1 MGEENGSNPYEYSA
15 VDQSATGYRFKLP
28 FATPIVGEAKN
39 EDVLL

>member
-15 VDQSATGYRFKLP
+15 MDQSAIGYIFKLQL
-28 FATPIVGEAKN
+28 ATPIVGEAKN